1 MIKKGVNEV
10 VVREKFELEL
20 NSVHEQFLLLS
31 NLSITTLNKS
41 IDALLNQDVDISLSI
56 IENDIHINR
65 LEEEIN
71 DRVILLLAKQQ
82 PVATDL
88 RRLIVLL
95 KAAHDMERVGDYAV
109 NIAKEAIRIG
119 KAEFVSPIKN
129 IEQMRSI
136 TITMLT
142 EVMKAFVEEDIEQAR
157 KIAELDDKVDNL
169 YGQTIQ
175 QLLIVGSENPQLLS
189 QVTQLSFVCR
199 YLERSADHA
208 TNIAEQLFYLV
219 KGRHYELN
227 N

>member
-1 MIKKGVNEV
+1 M

-41 IDALLNQDVDISLSI
+41 IDALLNHDVDISLSI

-88 RRLIVLL
+88 RRLIVLI

-119 KAEFVSPIKN
+119 KAEFVPTIKN
-129 IEQMRSI
+129 IEEMRKI
-136 TITMLT
+136 TIGMLT
-142 EVMKAFVEEDIEQAR
+142 DVMKAFIDENIEEAR

-175 QLLIVGSENPQLLS
+175 QLLLVGSENPKLLS

-219 KGRHYELN
+219 KGRHAELN

>member
-1 MIKKGVNEV
+1 M
-10 VVREKFELEL
+10 VVREKFENEL
-20 NSVHEQFLLLS
+20 RIVQDQFLALS
-31 NLSITTLNKS
+31 NLAITTLDKS
-41 IDALLNQDVDISLSI
+41 IDALLSHDVDTALSI
-56 IENDIHINR
+56 IENDLHINR
-65 LEEEIN
+65 REEEIN

-88 RRLIVLL
+88 RRLIVMI

-119 KAEFVSPIKN
+119 KSDFASPINN
-129 IEQMRSI
+129 IEVMRVK

-142 EVMKAFVEEDIEQAR
+142 EVMKAFIEENVEEAR
-157 KIAELDDKVDNL
+157 KIAQLDDEVDEL

-175 QLLIVGSENPQLLS
+175 QLLKVGSENPQMLS

-208 TNIAEQLFYLV
+208 TNIAEGFVYFIQ
-219 KGRHYELN
+219 RSHYELN

>member
-1 MIKKGVNEV
+1 M
-10 VVREKFELEL
+10 VVREKFEHEL
-20 NSVHEQFLLLS
+20 KEVQNQFITLS
-31 NLSITTLNKS
+31 NLAISTLNKS
-41 IDALLNQDVDISLSI
+41 IDALMSHDVDVALSI

-65 LEEEIN
+65 REEEIN

-88 RRLIVLL
+88 RRLIVMI

-109 NIAKEAIRIG
+109 NIAKETIRLG
-119 KAEFVSPIKN
+119 KTEFVSPIKN
-129 IEQMRSI
+129 IEEMRSK

-142 EVMKAFVEEDIEQAR
+142 EVMKAFIAEDIEEAR
-157 KIAELDDKVDNL
+157 KIAELDDQVDDL

-175 QLLIVGSENPQLLS
+175 QLLKVGSENPQVLN
-189 QVTQLSFVCR
+189 QITQLSFVCR

>member
-1 MIKKGVNEV
+1 M

-31 NLSITTLNKS
+31 NLSISTLNKS
-41 IDALLNQDVDISLSI
+41 IDALLNQDVDIALSI

-88 RRLIVLL
+88 RRLIVLI

-119 KAEFVSPIKN
+119 KAEFVPTIKN
-129 IEQMRSI
+129 IEEMRTI
-136 TITMLT
+136 TIGMLT
-142 EVMKAFVEEDIEQAR
+142 DVMKAFIDENIEEAR

-175 QLLIVGSENPQLLS
+175 QLLLVGSENPQLLS

-219 KGRHYELN
+219 KGRHAELN
-227 N
+227 K

>member
-1 MIKKGVNEV
+1 M

-41 IDALLNQDVDISLSI
+41 IDALLNHDVDIALSI

-88 RRLIVLL
+88 RRLIVLI

-119 KAEFVSPIKN
+119 KAEFVPTIKN
-129 IEQMRSI
+129 IEEMRTI
-136 TITMLT
+136 TIGMLT
-142 EVMKAFVEEDIEQAR
+142 DVMKAFIDENIEEAR

-175 QLLIVGSENPQLLS
+175 QLLLVGSENPKLLS

-219 KGRHYELN
+219 KGRHAELN
-227 N
+227 K

>member
-1 MIKKGVNEV
+1 M

-41 IDALLNQDVDISLSI
+41 IDALLNHDVDISLSI

-88 RRLIVLL
+88 RRLIVLI

-119 KAEFVSPIKN
+119 KAEFVPTIKN
-129 IEQMRSI
+129 IEEMRKL
-136 TITMLT
+136 TIGMLT
-142 EVMKAFVEEDIEQAR
+142 DVMKAFIDENIEEAR

-175 QLLIVGSENPQLLS
+175 QLLLVGSENPKLLS

-219 KGRHYELN
+219 KGRHAELN

>member
-1 MIKKGVNEV
+1 M
-10 VVREKFELEL
+10 VVREKFEQEL
-20 NSVHEQFLLLS
+20 RAVQEQFIKLS
-31 NLSITTLNKS
+31 NLSISTLDNS
-41 IDALLNQDVDISLSI
+41 ITALLNHDVDVSLSI
-56 IENDIHINR
+56 IENDKHINQ

-88 RRLIVLL
+88 RRLIVMI

-109 NIAKEAIRIG
+109 NIAKETIRIG
-119 KAEFVSPIKN
+119 KEEFVYPIRN
-129 IEQMRSI
+129 IEEMRTK
-136 TITMLT
+136 TIAMLEQVMIAFT
-142 EVMKAFVEEDIEQAR
+142 EENVEQAR
-157 KIAELDDKVDNL
+157 EIASLDDQVDNL

-175 QLLIVGSENPQLLS
+175 QLLKVGAEQPDKLS
-189 QVTQLSFVCR
+189 QITQLSFVCR

-219 KGRHYELN
+219 KGRHYDLN

>member
-1 MIKKGVNEV
+1 M
-10 VVREKFELEL
+10 VVREKFEHEL
-20 NSVHEQFLLLS
+20 RGVQEQFLMLS
-31 NLSITTLNKS
+31 NLAISTLNKS
-41 IDALLNQDVDISLSI
+41 IDALLSHDVDVALSI
-56 IENDIHINR
+56 IENDKHINR

-109 NIAKEAIRIG
+109 NIAKENIRIG
-119 KAEFVSPIKN
+119 KADFVSPIKN
-129 IEQMRSI
+129 IEEMRSK

-142 EVMKAFVEEDIEQAR
+142 EVMKAFIEENIEDAR
-157 KIAELDDKVDNL
+157 KIAELDDQVDNL

-175 QLLIVGSENPQLLS
+175 QLLKVGADNPQMLS

-227 N
+227 K

>member
-1 MIKKGVNEV
+1 M
-10 VVREKFELEL
+10 VVREKFEFEL
-20 NSVHEQFLLLS
+20 NGVQEQFLLLS
-31 NLSITTLNKS
+31 NLAISTLNKS
-41 IDALLNQDVDISLSI
+41 IDALLSQDVDIALSI

-88 RRLIVLL
+88 RRLIVLI

-119 KAEFVSPIKN
+119 KAQFVPPIKN
-129 IEQMRSI
+129 IEEMRTL
-136 TITMLT
+136 TIGMLT
-142 EVMKAFVEEDIEQAR
+142 EVMKAFIDENIEQAR

-175 QLLIVGSENPQLLS
+175 ELLKVGSENPQLLS

-208 TNIAEQLFYLV
+208 TNIAEELFYLV

>member
-1 MIKKGVNEV
+1 M
-10 VVREKFELEL
+10 VVREKFEFEL
-20 NSVHEQFLLLS
+20 NGVQEQFLLLS
-31 NLSITTLNKS
+31 NLAISTLNKS
-41 IDALLNQDVDISLSI
+41 IDALLSQDVDIALSI

-65 LEEEIN
+65 MEEEIN

-88 RRLIVLL
+88 RRLIVLI

-119 KAEFVSPIKN
+119 KAQFVPPIKN
-129 IEQMRSI
+129 IEEMRTI
-136 TITMLT
+136 TIAMLT
-142 EVMKAFVEEDIEQAR
+142 DVMKAFIDENIEQAR
-157 KIAELDDKVDNL
+157 KIAELDDQVDNL

-175 QLLIVGSENPQLLS
+175 QLLKVGSENPQLLS

-208 TNIAEQLFYLV
+208 TNIAEELFYLV